1 MTAVIFGSSMGNA
14 EEAANKIAANLG
26 IDTVLNISETSA
38 DEINGFDKLIIGSST
53 WGSGDLQDDMDAFDF
68 SELNL
73 SGKTVALFGVG
84 DSSSYDD
91 TYCDALG
98 ILFEKCT
105 ELGANI
111 VGATEAPK
119 YDFKES
125 RAAKDGGFVGLALDF
140 DNYGDE
146 VDSRISNWCDQ
157 IRANFN

>member
-68 SELNL
+68 SELSL

-91 TYCDALG
+91 TYCDHY
-98 ILFEKCT
+98 IT
-105 ELGANI
+105 
-111 VGATEAPK
+111 K
-119 YDFKES
+119 YIF
-125 RAAKDGGFVGLALDF
+125 
-140 DNYGDE
+140 
-146 VDSRISNWCDQ
+146 CQ
-157 IRANFN
+157 

>member
-1 MTAVIFGSSMGNA
+1 MTAVIFGSTMGNA

-26 IDTVLNISETSA
+26 IDTVLNIAETSA

-98 ILFEKCT
+98 ILFDKCS

-111 VGATEAPK
+111 VGATAAPSF
-119 YDFKES
+119 DFTDSKAS
-125 RAAKDGGFVGLALDF
+125 KDGGFVGLALDF
-140 DNYGDE
+140 DNYGDQ
-146 VDSRISNWCDQ
+146 VDEQIANWCDQ
-157 IRANFN
+157 IRANFS